1 MSSFWSIW
9 ITVIT
14 LGSLIGCWWLLFA
27 TRKGEPSQDDQISST
42 GHTFDGIEEYD
53 NPLPRW
59 WFYLFIVTI
68 IFAAVYLALYPGL
81 GNYKGY
87 FGWTQE
93 SAWEQEQNSAAEKYD
108 PIVDAYAQ
116 QSIEELQSNQ
126 KALLSGQRVFANNCS
141 ICHGSAATGSR
152 GFPNLTDAD
161 WLYGSDP
168 DAIKT
173 SIMHGR
179 NGQMPPWGAVLGAD
193 GVEATAA
200 YILSLSGRET
210 DASKA
215 TAGKAHYSTTC
226 IACHGMDGK
235 GNTSM
240 GAPNLT
246 DNTWLYGGSIEDIK
260 ESIRSGRK
268 GQMPAHKELLGEAK
282 VHLLAAYVYSL
293 SGKN

>member
-27 TRKGEPSQDDQISST
+27 TRKGEPSHDDQISST

-68 IFAAVYLALYPGL
+68 IFAAVYLVLYPGL

-108 PIVDAYAQ
+108 PIFDAYAQ

-126 KALLSGQRVFANNCS
+126 KALLSGQRIFANNCS
-141 ICHGSAATGSR
+141 LCHGSAATGSR
-152 GFPNLTDAD
+152 GFPNLIDAD

-168 DAIKT
+168 EAIKT

-179 NGQMPPWGAVLGAD
+179 NGQMPPWEAVLGAE

-200 YILSLSGRET
+200 YILSLSGR
-210 DASKA
+210 KA
-215 TAGKAHYSTTC
+215 DTGKAAAGKTHYSTTC
-226 IACHGMDGK
+226 IACHGVDGK
-235 GNTSM
+235 GNAAM

-282 VHLLAAYVYSL
+282 VHLVAAYVYSL

>member
-14 LGSLIGCWWLLFA
+14 LGSLVGCWWLLFA
-27 TRKGEPSQDDQISST
+27 ARKGEPSHDDKVSST

-59 WFYLFIVTI
+59 WLYMFVMTI
-68 IFAAVYLALYPGL
+68 IFAVVYLALYPGL

-87 FGWTQE
+87 LGWTQE
-93 SAWEQEQNSAAEKYD
+93 SAWEQEQNSAAAKYD
-108 PIVDAYAQ
+108 PIFDAYAEQ
-116 QSIEELQSNQ
+116 TIETLQSNQ
-126 KALLSGQRVFANNCS
+126 KALLSGQRIFANNCS
-141 ICHGSAATGSR
+141 LCHGSAATGSR
-152 GFPNLTDAD
+152 GFPNLIDAD

-168 DAIKT
+168 EAIKT

-179 NGQMPPWGAVLGAD
+179 NGQMPPWEAVLGAE

-200 YILSLSGRET
+200 YILSLSGREADT
-210 DASKA
+210 GKA
-215 TAGKAHYSTTC
+215 AAGKTHYSTTC
-226 IACHGMDGK
+226 IACHGVDGK
-235 GNTSM
+235 GNAAM

-282 VHLLAAYVYSL
+282 VHLVAAYVYSL

>member
-27 TRKGEPSQDDQISST
+27 TRKGEPSQDDQIPST

-59 WFYLFIVTI
+59 WFYLFVMTI

-87 FGWTQE
+87 LGWTQE
-93 SAWEQEQNSAAEKYD
+93 SAWEQEQNSADAKYN
-108 PIVDAYAQ
+108 PIFDAYAEQ
-116 QSIEELQSNQ
+116 TIEALQSNQ
-126 KALLSGQRVFANNCS
+126 KALLSGQRIFANNCS
-141 ICHGSAATGSR
+141 LCHGSAATGSR
-152 GFPNLTDAD
+152 GFPNLIDAD

-168 DAIKT
+168 EAIKT

-179 NGQMPPWGAVLGAD
+179 NGQMPPWEAVLGAE

-200 YILSLSGRET
+200 YILSLSGREADT
-210 DASKA
+210 GKA
-215 TAGKAHYSTTC
+215 AAGKTHYSTTC
-226 IACHGMDGK
+226 IACHGADGK
-235 GNTSM
+235 GNAAM

-282 VHLLAAYVYSL
+282 VHLVAAYVYSL

>member
-27 TRKGEPSQDDQISST
+27 TRKGEPSHDDQISST

-68 IFAAVYLALYPGL
+68 IFAAVYLVLYPGL

-108 PIVDAYAQ
+108 PIFDAYAQ

-126 KALLSGQRVFANNCS
+126 KALLSGQRIFANNCS
-141 ICHGSAATGSR
+141 LCHGSAATGSR
-152 GFPNLTDAD
+152 GFPNLIDAD

-168 DAIKT
+168 EAIKT

-179 NGQMPPWGAVLGAD
+179 NGQMPPWEAVLGAE

-200 YILSLSGRET
+200 YILSLSGREADT
-210 DASKA
+210 GKA
-215 TAGKAHYSTTC
+215 AAGKTHYSTTC
-226 IACHGMDGK
+226 IACHGVDGK
-235 GNTSM
+235 GNAAM

-282 VHLLAAYVYSL
+282 VHLVAAYVYSL